1 MSGHN
6 PHLPSYA
13 ASQQRPSPSPPG
25 LLPIPGD
32 AAAYEAALFQLQSEL
47 QQVRQQ
53 VAAQSSVGSGHGAA
67 PTAVAHAPRV
77 ERPRIPAPPVYEGKA
92 AALDDWFNELER
104 QFSWYGM
111 HQPCDRIALAT
122 AYMKGAAWEWWN
134 RLPTKPSTWEEL
146 QTGLRDRFQPVNRSE
161 MARVQLRALAQ
172 GKRSVHEYVEAFN
185 RLLVHVP
192 TMSEEDRV
200 FQFLQ
205 GLRPAIAAQIRMR
218 GEKDLQA
225 VVGLAVR
232 IGSLG
237 DYASSSAFSPHT
249 ASSATHARDDPM
261 DLNAL
266 LGGVEGLE
274 QETADGAGAS
284 GPAPSTSAPVSRAE
298 FDEMLNALKQFRH
311 AGKPHSGGG
320 GPRAPFAAREGP
332 RPLPRIPHLS
342 EAQVREYMAAGKCFN
357 CAKTDHS
364 SRSCPGR
371 KVGPDGKLAWS
382 KQSN

>member
-1 MSGHN
+1 
-6 PHLPSYA
+6 
-13 ASQQRPSPSPPG
+13 
-25 LLPIPGD
+25 
-32 AAAYEAALFQLQSEL
+32 
-47 QQVRQQ
+47 
-53 VAAQSSVGSGHGAA
+53 
-67 PTAVAHAPRV
+67 
-77 ERPRIPAPPVYEGKA
+77 
-92 AALDDWFNELER
+92 
-104 QFSWYGM
+104 
-111 HQPCDRIALAT
+111 
-122 AYMKGAAWEWWN
+122 
-134 RLPTKPSTWEEL
+134 
-146 QTGLRDRFQPVNRSE
+146 
-161 MARVQLRALAQ
+161 
-172 GKRSVHEYVEAFN
+172 
-185 RLLVHVP
+185 
-192 TMSEEDRV
+192 
-200 FQFLQ
+200 
-205 GLRPAIAAQIRMR
+205 
-218 GEKDLQA
+218 
-225 VVGLAVR
+225 
-232 IGSLG
+232 
-237 DYASSSAFSPHT
+237 
-249 ASSATHARDDPM
+249 M

-371 KVGPDGKLAWS
+371 KVGPDGKLAWN